1 MTTVRELE
9 QRFAPRGEVQRIALD
24 RAGRYLVAK
33 AREAFS
39 KQGRDGKG
47 AWVPRGVPNV
57 AGILSDLERGNS
69 IAERR
74 FDARPAGMDTGR
86 LRAAVFYEVRGDY
99 VVVGSRVHYAKKFQE
114 GGATV
119 IPVPKS
125 TAAKLRRLLGGL
137 RQRLGPT
144 PGFRRLARLASG
156 KVTSFTVRTRGRVFV
171 AITESDR
178 GELKKI
184 VRAAA
189 RGRA

>member
-9 QRFAPRGEVQRIALD
+9 QRFAPRGEVQRLALD

-33 AREAFS
+33 ARDAFS

-57 AGILSDLERGNS
+57 AGILSDLERGGS

-74 FDARPAGMDTGR
+74 FEARPAGMDTGR
-86 LRAAVFYEVRGDY
+86 LRAACFYEVRGDY
-99 VVVGSRVHYAKKFQE
+99 VVVGSRVPYAKKFQD
-114 GGATV
+114 GGTTT

-125 TAAKLRRLLGGL
+125 TAAKLRKLLPGL
-137 RQRLGPT
+137 RQRLGNT
-144 PGFRRLARLASG
+144 PGFRRLARIAGG
-156 KVTSFTVRTRGRVFV
+156 KVSSFTVTTRGRTFV
-171 AITESDR
+171 AITEADR
-178 GELKKI
+178 AELKKI